1 MGGSRWELR
10 GDQELAGKEE
20 GGGSGVRGS
29 GRVESKRE
37 SGMGREGAGEA
48 LEPEKRERGG
58 MHGRLLQRR
67 GGGRQSRG
75 AAWHACERAR
85 EEELGR
91 CSGWGR
97 RVEVKAARGGAGEDL
112 ARR

>member
-1 MGGSRWELR
+1 MVGSRWELR
-10 GDQELAGKEE
+10 GDQGFAVEEE

-48 LEPEKRERGG
+48 LEPEKRGRGG
-58 MHGRLLQRR
+58 VHEWLLRRR

-75 AAWHACERAR
+75 AAWHARERAR
-85 EEELGR
+85 EEELGQ
-91 CSGWGR
+91 CLGWG
-97 RVEVKAARGGAGEDL
+97 
-112 ARR
+112 